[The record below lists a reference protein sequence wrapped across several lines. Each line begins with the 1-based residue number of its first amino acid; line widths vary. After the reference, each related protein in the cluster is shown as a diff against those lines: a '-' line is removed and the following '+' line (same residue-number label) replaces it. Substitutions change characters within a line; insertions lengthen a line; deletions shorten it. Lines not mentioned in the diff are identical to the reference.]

1 MISLSLILLG
11 GTLVFYILRVLFN
24 SEEFNWLTLTL
35 SVCTVASVVTDS
47 EIADNQIAYFVVPL
61 FYVIA
66 MSVVYIIY
74 GERK

>member
-1 MISLSLILLG
+1 MISLSLILLV
-11 GTLVFYILRVLFN
+11 GTLGFYILRVLFN
-24 SEEFNWLTLTL
+24 SEEFNWLSLVL
-35 SVCTVASVVTDS
+35 SVCTVASVLTDS
-47 EIADNQIAYFVVPL
+47 EIADDQIVYFVVPL